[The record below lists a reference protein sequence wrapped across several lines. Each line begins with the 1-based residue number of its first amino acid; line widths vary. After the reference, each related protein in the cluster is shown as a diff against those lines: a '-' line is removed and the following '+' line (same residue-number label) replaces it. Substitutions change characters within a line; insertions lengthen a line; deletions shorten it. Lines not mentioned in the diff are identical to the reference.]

1 MIALAGVAF
10 GDAGDGDGR
19 SDPSARA
26 AMAAALGIP
35 SEWAYARQVHG
46 TEVRNVAR
54 PGPAGEADALVTRVA
69 GLSVAVATAD
79 CVPVA
84 LHGEGAAAIVH
95 AGWRGAAAGVVT
107 AARAVMAAAGG
118 PPQRAAIGP
127 CIGPCCYEVGDEVA
141 ARVAA
146 ASDESVIAPGPGR
159 RPHLDLRA
167 AVAGQLGRAGVAAI
181 RVVEECTRCR
191 PERLWSYRREGPGA
205 GRNVALVWLDP

>member
-141 ARVAA
+141 ARFPDHGATTSWGSRSVDLAA
-146 ASDESVIAPGPGR
+146 AV
-159 RPHLDLRA
+159 RA
-167 AVAGQLGRAGVAAI
+167 QLAGLEVWAAD
-181 RVVEECTRCR
+181 VCTRCDGR
-191 PERLWSYRREGPGA
+191 YHSYRRDGTPYRQVGVAWLPG
-205 GRNVALVWLDP
+205 G